1 MKSYRIGEA
10 AQKVGVS
17 ADTLRY
23 YEKIRLLPAISRTNS
38 GIRIYDDRDLSR
50 LRFIKRAQKMRFNLQ
65 EIAELL
71 NMREDPQR
79 ARYEVR
85 SLTQSK
91 LTEVEEHLEELQF
104 LRNELRL
111 LLKQCN
117 ASEDGCPIIEGIDQ
131 GEG

>member
-1 MKSYRIGEA
+1 
-10 AQKVGVS
+10 
-17 ADTLRY
+17 
-23 YEKIRLLPAISRTNS
+23 
-38 GIRIYDDRDLSR
+38 
-50 LRFIKRAQKMRFNLQ
+50 MRFNLQ

-111 LLKQCN
+111 LLKQCT
-117 ASEDGCPIIEGIDQ
+117 ASEHGCPIIEGIDQ